1 MTTVRTLVVPRPGVL
16 ETEETSGAGPRDMVY
31 EGVVTATPRGD
42 LMQIGQVAER
52 TGLSLRTIRF
62 YEENGLVV
70 PTARSEGGFRLYSE
84 ADVARLEVV
93 KRMKPLGFSLEEM
106 QELLALLH
114 DLEHATTGR
123 AELLHRLR
131 MFHEAAVAR
140 VTALRDQLAVAEGF
154 ADDLAGH
161 LRTQR

>member
-1 MTTVRTLVVPRPGVL
+1 MRAQSGLAAWGPAG
-16 ETEETSGAGPRDMVY
+16 GAGSSGMLY
-31 EGVVTATPRGD
+31 EESVTATPRGD
-42 LMQIGQVAER
+42 LMQIGQVADR

-70 PTARSEGGFRLYSE
+70 PTARSDGGFRLYSE
-84 ADVARLEVV
+84 ADVARLDVV
-93 KRMKPLGFSLEEM
+93 KRMKPLGFTLEEM

-114 DLEHATTGR
+114 DLEHTTADR
-123 AELLHRLR
+123 SELLDRVR
-131 MFHEAAVAR
+131 MFHEAATAR

-154 ADDLAGH
+154 AGDLAEH